1 VQDPDRPP
9 TPLDGAVLREA
20 LRPWPFYVDVE
31 ATPATGS
38 TNADVAALARQGAPE
53 GTVRSTDHQVA
64 GRGRLARTWTSPPR
78 AGIAVSVLLRP
89 TAIPLDRWTWLPL
102 LAGVVIA
109 RTVARAGVEARLKWP
124 NDVLVDGGKIAGI
137 LVEVVGVGAPDA
149 LVVGL
154 GLNVS
159 NERGELPP
167 GGTSLALA
175 GATQLDR
182 VTVLA
187 DLLGDLAATYAGW
200 RDAGGD
206 PAGLRAAY
214 LARCDTIGREVAVE
228 LPGGRTV
235 RGVGR
240 TVDLDGRLVVET
252 ASAELALSAGDVVHV
267 G

>member
-1 VQDPDRPP
+1 MQDPDRPP
-9 TPLDGAVLREA
+9 AALDGAVLRQA
-20 LRPWPFYVDVE
+20 LRAWPFYVDVE
-31 ATPATGS
+31 STPATGS

-64 GRGRLARTWTSPPR
+64 GRGRLARTWASPPC

-89 TAIPLDRWTWLPL
+89 ALIPRDRWTWLPL
-102 LAGVVIA
+102 LAGMVVA
-109 RTVARAGVEARLKWP
+109 RVVERAGVEARLKWP

-137 LVEVVGVGAPDA
+137 LVEVVGAGAPDA

-159 NERGELPP
+159 NELAELPP

-182 VTVLA
+182 VTVLT
-187 DLLGDLAATYAGW
+187 DLLGDLAATYGSW
-200 RDAGGD
+200 REGGGD
-206 PAGLRAAY
+206 QAGLRPAY

-235 RGVGR
+235 RGIGR

-252 ASAELALSAGDVVHV
+252 ASAQLALSAGDVVHV
-267 G
+267 R